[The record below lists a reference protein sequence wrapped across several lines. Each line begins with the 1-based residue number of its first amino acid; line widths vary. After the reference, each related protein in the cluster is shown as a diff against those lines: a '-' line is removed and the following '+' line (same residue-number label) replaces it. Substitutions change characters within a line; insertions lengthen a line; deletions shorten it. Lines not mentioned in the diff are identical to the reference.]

1 MARSVRPPNLNHKE
15 IDMGVAQHINWVD
28 TACWNG
34 TAFDGGWHTRL
45 ADSQD
50 VLEPATGKPLWRV
63 GVASAANMTAG
74 IARAHATQA
83 AWADVPPRDRAA
95 ILLKAA
101 ALFEL
106 HFDELAL
113 LIARETG
120 GIIAKGQHEVREA
133 VVLCRL
139 AAAMPM
145 QSQGQVLPSTPGR
158 LSIARRVPH
167 GVVGVISPFN
177 FPLIL
182 SLRSVAPALALGN
195 AVVLKPDVRTPAS
208 GGFILA
214 KVFEEAGLPPGVLQV
229 LPGNAEAGEALVT
242 DPRVPMIA
250 FTGSPAVGRRIGE
263 LAGKHLKKVS
273 LELGGANNLIILED
287 ADLDAAAS
295 AAAFGAWFHQG
306 QICMA
311 SNRVLVHSAIAEG
324 LKARLVGKATHLPV
338 GDGAS
343 GQVALGPMIDAK
355 QLARFDAVVQ
365 ETVRQGAKLEAGG
378 TFDGLCYKPT
388 VLSGVKPGMRSFDD
402 EPFGPLVNLVTFNSD
417 EEAIALANTSQG
429 GLSAA
434 VISRDVGRAMAIGER
449 INAGMVHINDQ
460 TVNDDC
466 TNPFGGPGLGGNG
479 SAVGGPA
486 DIDEYTR
493 WKWITVKASVPQFPF

>member
-1 MARSVRPPNLNHKE
+1 
-15 IDMGVAQHINWVD
+15 MGVADQINWVD
-28 TACWNG
+28 AACWNG
-34 TAFDGGWHTRL
+34 SAFDGGWNTRL
-45 ADSQD
+45 ATDQD
-50 VLEPATGKPLWRV
+50 VLEPATGQALWRV
-63 GVASAANMTAG
+63 GVASAADMTAAIG
-74 IARAHATQA
+74 RALAAQV
-83 AWADVPPRDRAA
+83 AWAATPPRERASVM
-95 ILLKAA
+95 LKAA
-101 ALFEL
+101 ALFEQ

-113 LIARETG
+113 MIARETG
-120 GIIAKGQHEVREA
+120 GIIPKGQHEVRES
-133 VVLCRL
+133 VVLCQL

-158 LSIARRVPH
+158 LSIARRVPY

-182 SLRSVAPALALGN
+182 SLRSVAPSLALGN

-214 KVFEEAGLPPGVLQV
+214 RVFQEAGLPAGVLQV

-250 FTGSPAVGRRIGE
+250 FTGSPGVGRRIGE
-263 LAGKHLKKVS
+263 LAGRHLKKVS

-311 SNRVLVHSAIAEG
+311 SNRVLVHASVVEG

-355 QLARFDAVVQ
+355 QLARFDALVH
-365 ETVRQGAKLEAGG
+365 ETVQQGATLEAGG
-378 TFDGLCYKPT
+378 TFEGLCYKPT
-388 VLSGVKPGMRSFDD
+388 VLSGVKPGMRSFDE
-402 EPFGPLVNLVTFNSD
+402 EPFGPLVNLVTFHTDD
-417 EEAIALANTSQG
+417 EAVTLANNSQG
-429 GLSAA
+429 GLSSA
-434 VISRDVGRAMAIGER
+434 VISRDVGRAMAIGEQL
-449 INAGMVHINDQ
+449 NAGMVHINDQ

-479 SAVGGPA
+479 SSVGGPA

>member
-1 MARSVRPPNLNHKE
+1 
-15 IDMGVAQHINWVD
+15 MGVAQGVNWVD
-28 TACWNG
+28 EARWDG
-34 TAFDGGWHTRL
+34 MAFDGGWSTRL
-45 ADSQD
+45 AERQE
-50 VLEPATGKPLWRV
+50 VLEPATGRPLWRI
-63 GVASAANMTAG
+63 GVASASDMQAAIG
-74 IARAHATQA
+74 RAQAAQA
-83 AWADVPPRDRAA
+83 AWAATPPRDRSAVM
-95 ILLKAA
+95 LKAA
-101 ALFEL
+101 ALFEQ

-120 GIIAKGQHEVREA
+120 GIIPKGQHEVREA

-139 AAAMPM
+139 AAAHPM
-145 QSQGQVLPSTPGR
+145 QAQGQVLPSVPGR

-214 KVFEEAGLPPGVLQV
+214 RVFEEAGLPAGVLQV
-229 LPGNAEAGEALVT
+229 LPGQAEAGEALVT

-250 FTGSPAVGRRIGE
+250 FTGSPGVGRRIGE
-263 LAGKHLKKVS
+263 LAGRHLKKVS
-273 LELGGANNLIILED
+273 LELGGANNLVILDD

-311 SNRVLVHSAIAEG
+311 SNRILVHASVADE

-343 GQVALGPMIDAK
+343 GQVALGPMIDAR
-355 QLARFDAVVQ
+355 QLARFDAVVHD
-365 ETVRQGAKLEAGG
+365 TVKQGATLEAGG
-378 TFDGLCYKPT
+378 KHEGLCYQPT
-388 VLSGVKPGMRSFDD
+388 VLSGVRPGMRSFDE
-402 EPFGPLVNLVTFNSD
+402 EPFGPVANLITFNTDD
-417 EEAIALANTSQG
+417 EAVALANTSQG

-434 VISRDVGRAMAIGER
+434 VISRDVGRAMAMGER
-449 INAGMVHINDQ
+449 LNAGMVHINDQ

-479 SAVGGPA
+479 AAVGGPA

-493 WKWITVKASVPQFPF
+493 WQWVTVKAALPQYPF

>member
-1 MARSVRPPNLNHKE
+1 
-15 IDMGVAQHINWVD
+15 MGMAQHHQWAD
-28 TACWNG
+28 AACWNG
-34 TAFDGGWHTRL
+34 TAFDGGWDTKL
-45 ADSQD
+45 AVSHE
-50 VLEPATGKPLWRV
+50 VREPATGQVLWRT
-63 GVASAANMTAG
+63 GVASASDMTAA
-74 IARAHATQA
+74 IARAHTAQA
-83 AWADVPPRDRAA
+83 AWAATPARDRAA

-101 ALFEL
+101 TLFEQ

-113 LIARETG
+113 MIARETG
-120 GIIAKGQHEVREA
+120 GIIPKGQHEVREA
-133 VVLCRL
+133 VVLCRMAGAL
-139 AAAMPM
+139 PM
-145 QSQGQVLPSTPGR
+145 QSQGHVLPSTPGR

-208 GGFILA
+208 GGFIIA
-214 KVFEEAGLPPGVLQV
+214 RVFQEAGLPAGVLQV
-229 LPGNAEAGEALVT
+229 LPGHADAGEALVT

-263 LAGKHLKKVS
+263 LAGQHLKKVS
-273 LELGGANNLIILED
+273 LELGGANNLVILED

-311 SNRVLVHSAIAEG
+311 SNRVLVHESIAEG

-343 GQVALGPMIDAK
+343 GQVALGPMIDAR
-355 QLARFDAVVQ
+355 QLARFDQLVQ
-365 ETVRQGAKLEAGG
+365 ATVQQGATLEAGG
-378 TFDGLCYKPT
+378 TFEGLCYKPT
-388 VLSGVKPGMRSFDD
+388 VLSGVKPGMRSFDE
-402 EPFGPLVNLVTFNSD
+402 EPFGPLVNLVTFRTDD
-417 EEAIALANTSQG
+417 EAVALANHSQG

-434 VISRDVGRAMAIGER
+434 VISQDVGRAMAIGER
-449 INAGMVHINDQ
+449 LNAGMVHINDQ

-486 DIDEYTR
+486 DVYEYTR
-493 WKWITVKASVPQFPF
+493 WQWMTVKATVPPFPF

>member
-1 MARSVRPPNLNHKE
+1 
-15 IDMGVAQHINWVD
+15 MGVADHINWVD
-28 TACWNG
+28 AACWNG
-34 TAFDGGWHTRL
+34 MAFDGGWNTRL
-45 ADSQD
+45 AGNQD
-50 VLEPATGKPLWRV
+50 VLEPATGKALWRV
-63 GVASAANMTAG
+63 GVASGADMTAAIG
-74 IARAHATQA
+74 RAHAAQQ
-83 AWADVPPRDRAA
+83 AWAATSPRERAA
-95 ILLKAA
+95 IMHKAA
-101 ALFEL
+101 ELFEQ
-106 HFDELAL
+106 HFDELSL
-113 LIARETG
+113 MIARETG
-120 GIIAKGQHEVREA
+120 GIIPKGQHEVRES

-145 QSQGQVLPSTPGR
+145 QAQGQVLPSTPGR

-208 GGFILA
+208 GGFIIA
-214 KVFEEAGLPPGVLQV
+214 RVFQEAGLPAGVLQV

-250 FTGSPAVGRRIGE
+250 FTGSPGVGRRIGE

-311 SNRVLVHSAIAEG
+311 SNRVLVHASVVDG

-343 GQVALGPMIDAK
+343 GQVALGPMIDQK
-355 QLARFDAVVQ
+355 QLSHFDAVVQ
-365 ETVRQGAKLEAGG
+365 DTVKQGATLEAGG
-378 TFDGLCYKPT
+378 THEGLCYKPT
-388 VLSGVKPGMRSFDD
+388 VLSGVKPGMRSFDE
-402 EPFGPLVNLVTFNSD
+402 EPFGPVVNLVTFGSD
-417 EEAIALANTSQG
+417 DEAVTLANTSQG
-429 GLSAA
+429 GLAAA
-434 VISRDVGRAMAIGER
+434 VISRDVGRAMALGER
-449 INAGMVHINDQ
+449 LNAGMVHINDQ

-493 WKWITVKASVPQFPF
+493 WQWWTVKAALPQYPF